1 MRVTKMG
8 KKHLTISVVAF
19 MAICATWFLALD
31 KSHFTEGCDD
41 CYYQKDII
49 QYRIFSVP
57 FHETTTEQHAPVELV
72 ARDLGKPCPHH
83 SFYSLHKRRLWGL
96 CFCARPCISGI
107 FSMSSDKKPWYQEEI
122 RMKVQQV
129 ASVYPKS
136 GEEFLERVIYEHD
149 WNYWKRFREEL
160 LDDNLEPIALS
171 GNTLSE
177 EDVGKIVGRIEI
189 VAWLELESGNEQ
201 PDENAAA
208 ILALGERAGPYLVQR
223 ITNTGKSRWLEWAS
237 VGDVAHFFL
246 TIIYKLNWPTSEFVE
261 SHHLKAHDSYF
272 KYYLNYLETTNDDQ
286 RNQNRKK
293 LQQAWND
300 MIEKSLK
307 SKQSPN

>member
-1 MRVTKMG
+1 
-8 KKHLTISVVAF
+8 
-19 MAICATWFLALD
+19 MALCAIWFLALD
-31 KSHFTEGCDD
+31 KSYFMESCDD
-41 CYYQKDII
+41 CYYQKDIL

-57 FHETTTEQHAPVELV
+57 FNETTTERHAPIELI
-72 ARDLGKPCPHH
+72 ARDLDKPCPHH
-83 SFYSLHKRRLWGL
+83 SFYRLHKKRFWGL
-96 CFCARPCISGI
+96 YLCTHPCISGI
-107 FSMSSDKKPWYQEEI
+107 FALSSHEKPWYQEEI
-122 RMKVQQV
+122 RTKVQQV

-149 WNYWKRFREEL
+149 WNYWNRFKEEL

-171 GNTLSE
+171 GNTLPE
-177 EDVGKIVGRIEI
+177 ENVRKIVDRIEL
-189 VAWLELESGNEQ
+189 VAWVELESGNQQ

-223 ITNTGKSRWLEWAS
+223 ITDAGKSRWLEWAS

-246 TIIYKLNWPTSEFVE
+246 TIIYKLNWPSSEFIE
-261 SHHLKAHDSYF
+261 LHNLKAHDSYF
-272 KYYLNYLETTNDDQ
+272 KYYLNYLKISNDDQ

-293 LQQAWND
+293 LQQAWSD
-300 MIEKSLK
+300 IIEKSLK